1 VERASSFAKVPKER
15 IGALI
20 GPDGHVKTSIEKR
33 LSVELQIDSQTG
45 DVKITLTPTAQDP
58 TALFR
63 AKEVVTAI
71 GRGFSPEHAFGLLES
86 DEAVLEV
93 IDLRETV
100 GRSQSEMKRLK
111 GRIIGKEGKTRRI
124 IEELTE
130 TNVSVF
136 GHTVSVIGTIDQAE
150 VAKEAIQMLIRGS
163 LHGTVYRFLHRKRRE
178 LKKKKMELWETRT
191 EDWEPRG
198 INTRM

>member
-1 VERASSFAKVPKER
+1 VERASAFVKVPRDR

-20 GPDGHVKTSIEKR
+20 GPDGRVKASIEKE
-33 LSVELQIDSQTG
+33 LYVELRINSQSG
-45 DVKITLTPTAQDP
+45 DVEITLMPTAQDP
-58 TALFR
+58 TVLFR
-63 AKEVVTAI
+63 AKEVVIAI
-71 GRGFSPEHAFGLLES
+71 GRGFSPEHAFRLLGD
-86 DEAVLEV
+86 DEAVLGV

-130 TNVSVF
+130 TNVSVY
-136 GHTVSVIGTIDQAE
+136 GHTISVIGTVDQAE
-150 VAKEAIQMLIRGS
+150 VAKKAIRMLIRGS
-163 LHGTVYRFLHRKRRE
+163 LHGTVYRFLHRKRGE

-191 EDWEPRG
+191 EG
-198 INTRM
+198 